1 MRVGQLT
8 LTYELFLTCTCL
20 QVSAVCFGRLGAHNY
35 MELWHDT
42 LEEKKKTKPTKQMV
56 WIGIQKNS
64 VLDP

>member
-1 MRVGQLT
+1 MRIGQLT

-42 LEEKKKTKPTKQMV
+42 LEEKKAQQMV
-56 WIGIQKNS
+56 WIGIQKNTT
-64 VLDP
+64 LDL

>member
-42 LEEKKKTKPTKQMV
+42 LEEKKKNKTNKTDGLNRNTKK
-56 WIGIQKNS
+56 
-64 VLDP
+64 

>member
-42 LEEKKKTKPTKQMV
+42 LEEKKKQNQQNR
-56 WIGIQKNS
+56 WFE
-64 VLDP
+64 